1 MDMSNFVPITS
12 DEIRKQHS
20 KTLYRSIC
28 VPSTTQS
35 YSLCIEYMKS
45 WFLSKFAP
53 DTFKSIY
60 VEGKNI
66 YDDTRKLTREQML
79 KRAKPSL
86 TIVPSIDWDFTNE
99 NIDSYPYGMDLYT
112 QTGRFK
118 NSFFA
123 CHERHSYMGIG
134 METLLMPF
142 TFRVRLET
150 RSQQLDM
157 FKFMKLACRVG
168 FTCGE
173 DVDLDFHIPYDLML
187 QLAKDNGFDVQETGL
202 GKDYAGRPEIIK
214 NVPAFLRWLNLHSTI
229 PFLYKYRALNGN
241 NEFFIRMRNMY
252 VHVRPSNISADDGE
266 REGKLTN
273 NFGIE
278 LQCEVRFPA
287 PKMYAYY
294 SDNAH
299 KLDTIYG
306 VWYQPNGPIST
317 CYTFK
322 GTEIPDTNKYHW
334 PLYLKTT
341 YEEDESK
348 LNQPLEVEFAPL
360 LEKDVGDCIKQCL
373 EEGVSP
379 AIFCDVVFY
388 NCAEYVAGKMDWEN
402 LKFTSYN
409 PVRNIGTFIGIYV
422 DKAYLNNYIMQKNDS
437 MSNRLQP
444 AEKDIRT
451 GKKN

>member
-1 MDMSNFVPITS
+1 MDFSKLTSITS
-12 DEIRKQHS
+12 EDIRKINS

-35 YSLCIEYMKS
+35 YSLCVEYMKS
-45 WFLSKFAP
+45 WFLSKFE
-53 DTFKSIY
+53 DNTFKSIY

-66 YDDTRKLTREQML
+66 FDDTRKLTREAML
-79 KRAKPSL
+79 KRPKPSL
-86 TIVPSIDWDFTNE
+86 SIVPTIDWDFTND
-99 NIDSYPYGMDLYT
+99 NLDLYPYGMDLYT

-118 NSFFA
+118 NSFFQ
-123 CHERHSYMGIG
+123 CHETHSYMGIG
-134 METLLMPF
+134 LETILMPF
-142 TFRVRLET
+142 TFKVRVET
-150 RSQQLDM
+150 RAQQIDL
-157 FKFMKLACRVG
+157 FKYMKMACRVG

-173 DVDLDFHIPYDLML
+173 DVDLDFHIPYPLMI
-187 QLAKDNGFDVQETGL
+187 QIAKDNGFETQVTGTTE
-202 GKDYAGRPEIIK
+202 DDAGRTEIIK
-214 NVPAFLRWLNLHSTI
+214 NIPGFLRWLNLHSTL

-252 VHVRPSNISADDGE
+252 VHVRPANISADDGE
-266 REGKLTN
+266 REGKLYN
-273 NFGIE
+273 NFSIE

-306 VWYQPNGPIST
+306 AWYQPNGPIST

-322 GTEIPDTNKYHW
+322 GVDIPDTNKYHW

-341 YEEDESK
+341 YEEDETELDK
-348 LNQPLEVEFAPL
+348 PLVVEFKDL

-373 EEGVSP
+373 EQGTSP
-379 AIFCDVVFY
+379 AIFCDIVFY

-409 PVRNIGTFIGIYV
+409 PVRGIGTYIGIYV
-422 DKAYLNNYIMQKNDS
+422 DKAYLNNYIIQKNEANT
-437 MSNRLQP
+437 NRLQA
-444 AEKDIRT
+444 AEKDIRAKD
-451 GKKN
+451 KK

>member
-1 MDMSNFVPITS
+1 MDFSKLTSITS
-12 DEIRKQHS
+12 EDIRKINS

-35 YSLCIEYMKS
+35 YSLCVEYMKS
-45 WFLSKFAP
+45 WFLSKFE
-53 DTFKSIY
+53 DNTFKSIY

-66 YDDTRKLTREQML
+66 FDDTRKLTREAML
-79 KRAKPSL
+79 KRPKPSL
-86 TIVPSIDWDFTNE
+86 SIVPTIDWDFTND
-99 NIDSYPYGMDLYT
+99 NLDLYPYGMDLYT

-118 NSFFA
+118 NSFFQ
-123 CHERHSYMGIG
+123 CHETHSYMGIRL
-134 METLLMPF
+134 ETILMPF
-142 TFRVRLET
+142 TFKVRVET
-150 RSQQLDM
+150 RAQQIDL
-157 FKFMKLACRVG
+157 FKYMKMACRVG

-173 DVDLDFHIPYDLML
+173 DVDLDFHIPYPLMI
-187 QLAKDNGFDVQETGL
+187 QIAKDNGFETQVTGTTE
-202 GKDYAGRPEIIK
+202 DDAGRTEIVK
-214 NVPAFLRWLNLHSTI
+214 NIPGFLRWLNLHSTL

-252 VHVRPSNISADDGE
+252 VHVRPANISADDGE
-266 REGKLTN
+266 REGKLYN

-306 VWYQPNGPIST
+306 AWYQPNGPIST

-322 GTEIPDTNKYHW
+322 GVDIPDTNKYHW

-341 YEEDESK
+341 YEEDETELDK
-348 LNQPLEVEFAPL
+348 PLVVEFKDL

-373 EEGVSP
+373 EQGTSP
-379 AIFCDVVFY
+379 AIFCDIVFY

-402 LKFTSYN
+402 LRFTSYN
-409 PVRNIGTFIGIYV
+409 PVRGIGTYIGIYV
-422 DKAYLNNYIMQKNDS
+422 DKAYLNNYIIQKNEANT
-437 MSNRLQP
+437 NRLQA
-444 AEKDIRT
+444 AEKDIRAKD
-451 GKKN
+451 KK